1 MSGFA
6 RSLPGLKKAASMQN
20 SAGISSSSALRA
32 REEDGQPGTE
42 PSLHTNR
49 TYEVFFSTGLRKASA
64 KTSKLTIWKT
74 LRIWRNVCLR

>member
-32 REEDGQPGTE
+32 REEGM
-42 PSLHTNR
+42 NR
-49 TYEVFFSTGLRKASA
+49 VDT
-64 KTSKLTIWKT
+64 
-74 LRIWRNVCLR
+74 